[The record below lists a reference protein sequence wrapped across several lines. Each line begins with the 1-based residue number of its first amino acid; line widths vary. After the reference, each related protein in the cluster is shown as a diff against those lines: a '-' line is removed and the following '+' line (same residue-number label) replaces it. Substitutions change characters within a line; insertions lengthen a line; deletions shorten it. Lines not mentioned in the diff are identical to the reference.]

1 MRRNSTCGETAWNTI
16 QRSHINDIPKGDS
29 NTFFSNFD
37 SIKCYQPHTQHII
50 SKKNNQTR
58 KMWSQKSPRDACGTC
73 TLGGTCWN
81 PHPGSFS
88 KLDFLPTGD
97 RCWKKK
103 ITHAKFFLSFCWS
116 CFTPKRPGKLWVE
129 KKTQMADL
137 IRRGAT
143 LVRFLLSTKCTCAS
157 MSEESKCFGKRS
169 TSRFRSNS
177 SNFRNCWFVYPNKFP
192 SFCSHLD
199 QEDNPKTLHC
209 LADEQSMIHQHHTFC
224 TLQGDPPCLQLSK
237 NDHGHTWFLPW
248 SASTVEQSG
257 VQKMSIQSVGGLF
270 HLNQHSQAFG
280 WVLGSTYIAIPK
292 VEFMNVEC
300 FTGQFSFCLSNAS
313 WRICLKQI
321 APVVHV
327 PKGQPKSMEIVDGW
341 ATVS

>member
-103 ITHAKFFLSFCWS
+103 ITHAESFLSFCWS

-129 KKTQMADL
+129 KKNTNGGFNTEGSYSSEILVKHQMYLYQHVWRVEMLRKEIDL
-137 IRRGAT
+137 KIQI
-143 LVRFLLSTKCTCAS
+143 
-157 MSEESKCFGKRS
+157 
-169 TSRFRSNS
+169 
-177 SNFRNCWFVYPNKFP
+177 KF
-192 SFCSHLD
+192 
-199 QEDNPKTLHC
+199 
-209 LADEQSMIHQHHTFC
+209 I
-224 TLQGDPPCLQLSK
+224 QLSK
-237 NDHGHTWFLPW
+237 LL
-248 SASTVEQSG
+248 V
-257 VQKMSIQSVGGLF
+257 
-270 HLNQHSQAFG
+270 
-280 WVLGSTYIAIPK
+280 
-292 VEFMNVEC
+292 
-300 FTGQFSFCLSNAS
+300 CLS
-313 WRICLKQI
+313 
-321 APVVHV
+321 
-327 PKGQPKSMEIVDGW
+327 
-341 ATVS
+341 